1 MMLLML
7 LACGSSDDDGS
18 SASAPESE
26 LQEIRLALNWFPEP
40 EFGGFYE
47 GVLGGHYERAGFN
60 VEIIPGG
67 PGAPTLEL
75 LGSGKAEAAISAGDD
90 LLIKRSKGIQAIG
103 VYPAFQNSPQGL
115 LAHSVTGIESAA
127 DIPTGSTISIEV
139 GSPFQQHLWATYSW
153 EGQMEAVPYAGL
165 VGSFMTDESSIQQAY
180 ITSEPC
186 IVRSK
191 GGSPVFLEARSTGWN
206 PYGSL
211 LALPEPLPQWAPAF
225 VAATHAGWEAYIASP
240 EAANKAMLDANDQ
253 LTPELM
259 DCIVDA
265 QKPFLTGEDGLGKM
279 TINRWSSL
287 NDHLVAL
294 ELLPEGSD
302 STTAWKSLLP

>member
-1 MMLLML
+1 M
-7 LACGSSDDDGS
+7 
-18 SASAPESE
+18 
-26 LQEIRLALNWFPEP
+26 ALNWFPEP

-47 GVLGGHYERAGFN
+47 GVIGGHYEQAGFK

-75 LGSGKAEAAISAGDD
+75 LGAGKAEAAISAADD
-90 LLIKRSKGIQAIG
+90 LLIKRSKGIQATG

-115 LAHSVTGIESAA
+115 LAHAVTGIESAG
-127 DIPTGSTISIEV
+127 DIPPGSTISIEV
-139 GSPFQQHLWATYSW
+139 GSPFQRHLWQTYAW
-153 EGQMEAVPYAGL
+153 EDQMEAVPYAGL

-206 PYGSL
+206 PFGSL
-211 LALPEPLPQWAPAF
+211 LALPDPLPDWAPEF
-225 VAATHAGWEAYIASP
+225 VAATHAGWKAYMARP
-240 EAANKAMLDANDQ
+240 EAANTVMLEANDQ

-259 DCIVDA
+259 DCIVEA
-265 QKPFLTGEDGLGKM
+265 QTPFLTGEDGLGQM
-279 TINRWSSL
+279 TEERWSAI
-287 NDHLVAL
+287 NTHLVAL
-294 ELLPEGSD
+294 DLLPEGSEVG
-302 STTAWKSLLP
+302 SAWKTLLP

>member
-1 MMLLML
+1 MMLFML
-7 LACGSSDDDGS
+7 FACGGG
-18 SASAPESE
+18 AEEAAPTSNSPE

-47 GVLGGHYERAGFN
+47 GVLGGHYEEAGFK

-75 LGSGKAEAAISAGDD
+75 LGAGKAEAAISAADD
-90 LLIKRSKGIQAIG
+90 LLIKRSKGIRAIG

-115 LAHSVTGIESAA
+115 LAHAVTGIETAA
-127 DIPTGSTISIEV
+127 DIPPGSTISIEV
-139 GSPFQQHLWATYSW
+139 GSPFQRHLWSTFSW
-153 EGQMEAVPYAGL
+153 EDQMEAVPYAGL

-211 LALPEPLPQWAPAF
+211 LALPDPLPAWAKEF
-225 VAATHAGWEAYIASP
+225 VDATHAAWEAYMVAP
-240 EAANKAMLDANDQ
+240 QAANAAMLAANDQ
-253 LTPELM
+253 LTEELM
-259 DCIVDA
+259 ACIVDA
-265 QKPFLTGEDGLGKM
+265 QRPFLTGEDGLGAM
-279 TINRWSSL
+279 TADRWNAIST
-287 NDHLVAL
+287 HLATL
-294 ELLPEGSD
+294 DLLPEGSQAAG
-302 STTAWKSLLP
+302 AWKSLR